1 MKCTYP
7 IKLTKPRI
15 GLIVITLLVFIGMAY
30 FVGNGSWSNY
40 LLAILASLFIISTI
54 VSQGISER
62 GIYHLELRVSGQIVR
77 LSKWEEIK
85 DIKIDS
91 DKNKLESFKYKDKPR
106 RPTIFPDQ
114 YYSSEAI
121 SKIKEYIG
129 NEN

>member
-1 MKCTYP
+1 
-7 IKLTKPRI
+7 
-15 GLIVITLLVFIGMAY
+15 MAY

-54 VSQGISER
+54 VSQGFGER
-62 GIYHLELRVSGQIVR
+62 GIYYLEHMVSRSIVR
-77 LSKWEEIK
+77 LAKWEEIK

-91 DKNKLESFKYKDKPR
+91 DKNKLESFKFKNKPR

-121 SKIKEYIG
+121 SKIKEYASTR
-129 NEN
+129 NETAKKDSKSYEEYD